1 MRKMNIVGWA
11 LSVPVRSFSVWRSRS
26 IVLLLAVFSLGH
38 ASSVFAV
45 DPPQNIRIEGNVI
58 LWDEVENAVNYNV
71 YFLEGPVVDT
81 TQSPRYVDTVNFGLE
96 FNLNPTTDGFYTVV
110 TVAVGDNGLEFSDV
124 ADGIVVPFSGSN
136 ENSTT
141 VTVNNILEIR
151 SVRCDNVVAGGSCQ
165 SQCPLAIGVRNIP
178 TGGACRADAG
188 VVLHQRA
195 LNDGFACISQNDTSF
210 VEVDVYCL
218 DVSRF

>member
-1 MRKMNIVGWA
+1 MRKMNIVGWV
-11 LSVPVRSFSVWRSRS
+11 LSVHFRSFSDWRRRT
-26 IVLLLAVFSLGH
+26 IILLLAIFSLGH

-45 DPPQNIRIEGNVI
+45 DPPQNIRIEGNV
-58 LWDEVENAVNYNV
+58 LQWDEVENAVNYNV

-96 FNLNPTTDGFYTVV
+96 FNLNPASDGFFTVV
-110 TVAVGDNGLEFSDV
+110 TVADGDNGLEFSDV
-124 ADGIVVPFSGSN
+124 AEGIVVPFSGSN

-141 VTVNNILEIR
+141 VTVNNLLEIR

-188 VVLHQRA
+188 VVLHQSA

-218 DVSRF
+218 DASRF

>member
-1 MRKMNIVGWA
+1 MRKMNTVSWV
-11 LSVPVRSFSVWRSRS
+11 LSTSCLNFGDWRQRT
-26 IVLLLAVFSLGH
+26 IFLLLAVFSLGH
-38 ASSVFAV
+38 ASTVFAV
-45 DPPQNIRIEGNVI
+45 EPPQNIRIEGNV
-58 LWDEVENAVNYNV
+58 LQWDEVEDAVNYNV

-96 FNLNPTTDGFYTVV
+96 FNLNPTSDGFYTVV

-124 ADGIVVPFSGSN
+124 AEGMVLPFTGSS
-136 ENSTT
+136 ENTTT
-141 VTVNNILEIR
+141 VTVNNRLEIL

-165 SQCPLAIGVRNIP
+165 SQCPLAVGVRNIP

-218 DVSRF
+218 DASRL